1 MIILLFCSLT
11 HYSPFFPFYT
21 PWICLMFENWGSI
34 FFNLYNMR
42 YWHLDKLRR
51 YIKWLF
57 TKKRKKKENPLVE
70 RSFRKGGAQWNHT
83 IWHNNNFV
91 ECSSTEVRQQSS
103 PILSK
108 FFKQLFIRLLNEV
121 LKCSW
126 KNAYGGFHLFQIASL
141 QIN

>member
-1 MIILLFCSLT
+1 MFCSLT
-11 HYSPFFPFYT
+11 HYSPLFPFYT

-57 TKKRKKKENPLVE
+57 TKKRKKRKSISWKVIPKKWSPVE
-70 RSFRKGGAQWNHT
+70 PS

-91 ECSSTEVRQQSS
+91 ECSGTQVRQQSS